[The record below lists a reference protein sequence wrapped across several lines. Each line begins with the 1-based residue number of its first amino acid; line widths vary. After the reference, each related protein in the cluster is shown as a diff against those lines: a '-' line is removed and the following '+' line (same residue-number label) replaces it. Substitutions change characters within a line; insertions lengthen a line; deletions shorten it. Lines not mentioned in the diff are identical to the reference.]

1 MFKFAT
7 ANVVVENYADTA
19 AFVRAEEL
27 REELAA
33 LRAMAF
39 HVDDATWR
47 WAEIEFLE
55 ERIHRLE
62 AGLPFMDDEDVPF

>member
-7 ANVVVENYADTA
+7 ASVVVENYSSPA

-33 LRAMAF
+33 LRAMVF
-39 HVDDATWR
+39 HADDATWR
-47 WAEIEFLE
+47 RAEIEFLE